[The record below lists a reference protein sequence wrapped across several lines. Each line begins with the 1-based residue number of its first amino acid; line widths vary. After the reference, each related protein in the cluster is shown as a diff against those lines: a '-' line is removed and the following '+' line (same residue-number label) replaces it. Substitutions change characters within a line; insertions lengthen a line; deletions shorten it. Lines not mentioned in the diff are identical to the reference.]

1 MTWILTNDGE
11 NEYETL
17 ESKEAAAKRFKE
29 YTNMLLDP
37 QKHTMIQMAVGS
49 TEAPVK
55 GNIMGGDVSKHV
67 FAKKHSVGQANSL

>member
-29 YTNMLLDP
+29 YTNMLLDS
-37 QKHTMIQMAVGS
+37 QKHT
-49 TEAPVK
+49 VK
-55 GNIMGGDVSKHV
+55 P
-67 FAKKHSVGQANSL
+67 L